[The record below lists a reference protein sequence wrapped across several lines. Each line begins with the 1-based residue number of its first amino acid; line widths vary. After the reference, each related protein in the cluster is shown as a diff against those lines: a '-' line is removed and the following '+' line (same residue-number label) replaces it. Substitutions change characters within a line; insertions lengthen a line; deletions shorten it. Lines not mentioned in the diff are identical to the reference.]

1 VPQPYKVGLTGG
13 IGSGK
18 SEVSKLFSRLGV
30 IVIDADDI
38 SHEITS
44 TNDNV
49 KTEISKVFGSNVIDS
64 SGNLNRKMLRDI
76 IFMDIDSRKK
86 LESILHP
93 QVYLEIKRKLKDITS
108 AYCILSIPLLLE
120 TGATD
125 MVDSILVVDCPV
137 TIQLERASR
146 RDGISKNN
154 VSKTISAQ
162 ISREDRLK
170 AANDVIINDG
180 DFDKLFQQVEALHL
194 DYLNKELPHI

>member
-1 VPQPYKVGLTGG
+1 
-13 IGSGK
+13 
-18 SEVSKLFSRLGV
+18 
-30 IVIDADDI
+30 
-38 SHEITS
+38 
-44 TNDNV
+44 
-49 KTEISKVFGSNVIDS
+49 
-64 SGNLNRKMLRDI
+64 
-76 IFMDIDSRKK
+76 
-86 LESILHP
+86 
-93 QVYLEIKRKLKDITS
+93 
-108 AYCILSIPLLLE
+108 
-120 TGATD
+120 